1 MKKITAITTAIL
13 LFGCF
18 STVSA
23 HAGAARRH
31 TVEGFML
38 GTGVAILSAA
48 IINGIHRDSKR
59 HYAES
64 YARPARRHPARY
76 DDGCRAQNHSKLK
89 SHGPRGYWEIEK
101 IWIAPVY
108 KKKWNPGHY
117 NRKGIWV
124 SGRHEK
130 FLIKQGYYREEK
142 VWVRR

>member
-13 LFGCF
+13 LFVCF

-23 HAGAARRH
+23 HAGSARRH

-48 IINGIHRDSKR
+48 IINGIHHDSR
-59 HYAES
+59 VHDTNS
-64 YARPARRHPARY
+64 YAGPGRRHPARY
-76 DDGCRAQNHSKLK
+76 DDDCRGRNLIKFK
-89 SHGPRGYWEIEK
+89 SHGPRGHWEIEK
-101 IWIAPVY
+101 IWMAPVY
-108 KKKWNPGHY
+108 EKRWNPGHY

-124 SGRHEK
+124 NGRNEK
-130 FLIKQGYYREEK
+130 FLIKEGYYWKEK